1 MLKAEQIPWQAK
13 EQLGRWLASGASH
26 EECIAAAINA
36 WPGMQHCRWNEVNA
50 AFSSH
55 LILPLP
61 TAKPNATS

>member
-36 WPGMQHCRWNEVNA
+36 WPGMEIEMVFMEDQVV
-50 AFSSH
+50 
-55 LILPLP
+55 LPLP
-61 TAKPNATS
+61 KENTNAG

>member
-36 WPGMQHCRWNEVNA
+36 WPGMEIEVV
-50 AFSSH
+50 FMEDQVV
-55 LILPLP
+55 LPL
-61 TAKPNATS
+61 TQENNNGAD

>member
-36 WPGMQHCRWNEVNA
+36 WPGMMHIFEGEPGRENA
-50 AFSSH
+50 EI
-55 LILPLP
+55 ILPL
-61 TAKPNATS
+61 KQENNNAEG